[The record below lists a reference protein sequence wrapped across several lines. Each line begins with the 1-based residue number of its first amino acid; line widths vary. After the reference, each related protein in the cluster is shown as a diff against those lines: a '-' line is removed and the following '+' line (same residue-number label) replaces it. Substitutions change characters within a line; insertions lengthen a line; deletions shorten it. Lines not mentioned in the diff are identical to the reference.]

1 VKKLSKNNKKT
12 LNERNHNPFETY
24 KHLHTNKTS
33 HQDNPE
39 DNTAEI
45 SEEFDSKVKNKN
57 NATNHDKTQKSNK
70 IRQS

>member
-1 VKKLSKNNKKT
+1 MGNKNNAKT
-12 LNERNHNPFETY
+12 LNERTHNPFETY
-24 KHLHTNKTS
+24 KHLHQNTTS

-45 SEEFDSKVKNKN
+45 AEEFDSKVKNKN

-70 IRQS
+70 NK